1 MNNQTFKAIINWLPN
16 GRKSGVPFKNKK
28 YAPIIEINGE
38 KIFDGSAW
46 SVICYAYEYIDEN
59 KTFAYIKFLN
69 ADAAPDILS
78 VGIKFN
84 LYEGANKVAFGE
96 ITEKSDFNLIP

>member
-1 MNNQTFKAIINWLPN
+1 MNDQTFKAIINWLADE
-16 GRKSGVPFKNKK
+16 RKSGIPFKNKK
-28 YAPIIEINGE
+28 YAPLIEINGE

-69 ADAAPDILS
+69 ADVAPDILS
-78 VGIKFN
+78 AGTKFN
-84 LYEGANKVAFGE
+84 LYEGANKVAFGK
-96 ITEKSDFNLIP
+96 ITEKYDCNLIP